1 MKILHK
7 NIRGLRSKKESLNN
21 VINVVDPNMILLNEH
36 GITKKNKVNIDGYIT
51 FSKNRNNKIMGGV
64 SISTKKT
71 EAQHVVKVKEGEN
84 DDEFILVRNEKY
96 QPAINVLSIYGEQE
110 NRTSKVIVTEK
121 WGRIL

>member
-1 MKILHK
+1 
-7 NIRGLRSKKESLNN
+7 

-51 FSKNRNNKIMGGV
+51 FSKNRNSKIMGGV

-84 DDEFILVRNEKY
+84 DDEFILVRMRNINLQLMFY
-96 QPAINVLSIYGEQE
+96 QSMVNKKIEHRKLLLQRNGEE
-110 NRTSKVIVTEK
+110 F
-121 WGRIL
+121 